1 MSAHYNRDIMVVI
14 LVCEVIVPVTLAL
27 IVHCFAGH
35 ETSGQYKCMVHSSS
49 ETFTVHG
56 ESTAS

>member
-1 MSAHYNRDIMVVI
+1 MVVI